1 MTNKVE
7 IIADELGNKIRVSK
21 NDPTYAHVRLQQTR
35 TMFGTNGWVK
45 KSVVS
50 TLLHGKTEELFELKL
65 NDLNELNGK
74 IIIREQ
80 LTPFNEQDPER
91 DYKIA
96 GDTGVIC
103 CVDGQPI
110 YRKTFFVPD
119 TNAED
124 ELIAHD
130 NGDAIRQAN
139 ATKTGDSIKK
149 IKQNIV
155 NSNPVTNVFENNESE
170 EESEEEFETE
180 DIVDEFDM

>member
-7 IIADELGNKIRVSK
+7 IIADELGNNIRISK
-21 NDPTYAHVRLQQTR
+21 NDPQYAHVRLQQSR

-50 TLLHGKTEELFELKL
+50 TLLHGKTEELVEL
-65 NDLNELNGK
+65 DLNNLKELNGK

-80 LTPFNEQDPER
+80 LVPFNENDPER

-119 TNAED
+119 TKAED
-124 ELIAHD
+124 ELIAHN

-139 ATKTGDSIKK
+139 ASKNTDSIAK
-149 IKQNIV
+149 IKNNIQNQKVEDNI
-155 NSNPVTNVFENNESE
+155 FENSDSE
-170 EESEEEFETE
+170 EEEFETT
-180 DIVDEFDM
+180 DIVDEFEM